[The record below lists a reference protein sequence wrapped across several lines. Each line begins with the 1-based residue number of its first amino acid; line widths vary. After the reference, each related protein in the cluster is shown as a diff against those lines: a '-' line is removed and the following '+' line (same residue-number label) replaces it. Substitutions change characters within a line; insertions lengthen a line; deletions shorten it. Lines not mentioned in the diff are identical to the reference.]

1 MRTLSIRR
9 GNFHG
14 VAYSADGRY
23 LVSLNSHTQV
33 RFWELDTFAQR
44 LMFRLP
50 YLAGWQ
56 NAFSLH
62 GPLLVRKADLWDIG
76 PAWDYLRRPAVNAAD
91 GATDRPPKSPFTPVV
106 LEGAPSYQLL
116 AAASDGQTIAG
127 IGWKAWERGCVAASV
142 WDGQGQG
149 RKQFNVTGVH
159 LGGAALS
166 PDGRTF
172 ALTANKA
179 AVLLDL
185 NGGAEVARL
194 KHTDTPKGLLFSPDG
209 RLLAVAAGR
218 KVWLWD
224 VAARKPLAS
233 FPAFQRFAEAL
244 AFSPDGRLLAAG
256 SREGQLRLW
265 DTGACRER
273 ACLDWQIGAVHGLAF
288 SPDGMTVAAAGHNNA
303 LVIWD
308 VDDLPG

>member
-14 VAYSADGRY
+14 VVYSADGRF

-33 RFWELDTFAQR
+33 RFWELGTFEQR
-44 LMFRLP
+44 LHFRLP
-50 YLAGWQ
+50 YRAGWQ
-56 NAFSLH
+56 DALSLH
-62 GPLLVRKADLWDIG
+62 GNLLARWGDLWDIG
-76 PAWDYLRRPAVNAAD
+76 PAWDYLRQSGAGAA
-91 GATDRPPKSPFTPVV
+91 GRPPKSATPVP
-106 LEGAPSYQLL
+106 LEGAGSYLFL
-116 AAASDGQTIAG
+116 AVAADVRTVAG
-127 IGWKAWERGCVAASV
+127 IAWQEWRTGLAQVTV
-142 WDGQGQG
+142 WDTQG
-149 RKQFNVTGVH
+149 RRLKQFDVRGVY
-159 LGGAALS
+159 LVGVALS

-172 ALTANKA
+172 AVGADKTVALI
-179 AVLLDL
+179 DL
-185 NGGAEVARL
+185 GAEKEVARL
-194 KHTDTPKGLLFSPDG
+194 WHTDHPKNLLFSPDG

-233 FPAFQRFAEAL
+233 FPAFQRYAEAL
-244 AFSPDGRLLAAG
+244 AFSPDSRLLAAG

-265 DTGACRER
+265 DTAACQER
-273 ACLDWQIGAVHGLAF
+273 ACLDWKIGAVHGLAF
-288 SPDGMTVAAAGHNNA
+288 SPDGMTVAAAGHDNA